1 MMFVK
6 SLLTAQQLAA
16 PKEVD
21 VYTEDDLYDFG
32 VWKMTI
38 EWKDG
43 FTNQIIQDTV
53 TYDINILYTEQ
64 MKLVHNVSGCLYK

>member
-6 SLLTAQQLAA
+6 SLLTAQRLAA
-16 PKEVD
+16 PKDVD
-21 VYTEDDLYDFG
+21 VYTEDDLHDLG

-64 MKLVHNVSGCLYK
+64 MKLVHNVSGCL